1 MKLKKAVILTVGT
14 VLIGTAAT
22 SCGLYKEYETPQN
35 TALTAAYY
43 EVRND
48 STQYENGAFG
58 NLLWE
63 QVFTDPVLAD
73 LINRALVNNSNLNDA
88 RTNVEIAQTQLKGA
102 KLANLPSVS
111 LSGQGAL
118 GKIGMAS
125 PYGDWSKTY
134 TIPAAT
140 VSWEAD
146 IFGKNLNNKRSSE
159 IAVTRAEDYVQAVRS
174 QLIAGVANCYYS
186 IAAIEAQLRLS
197 RSTALLWQKSVETMK
212 ALKEGSNVTEA
223 AVVQSDA
230 NYRSVLASITQ
241 LEVTRRQLDNTM
253 SLLLNTMPQH
263 FEVSADATLT
273 VPNVIVQGVPM
284 QYLAMRPDVHAAEMG
299 MAQAYYTTNLARAAF
314 YPALT
319 ITANGG
325 YTNSLGSMVVNPG
338 KWFLNLAGSLV
349 APIFTRGQN
358 KARLEAAKLQ
368 QKLALSAFESAV
380 LAAAGEVSD
389 YLTIYEKAGERK
401 VHLDAQVADLEKAV
415 EYTNDLLVY
424 SNGTY
429 LEVLTAQ
436 QSLLSAQ
443 TNRISTDLTRI
454 QAVINLYQAMGGGR

>member
-1 MKLKKAVILTVGT
+1 
-14 VLIGTAAT
+14 
-22 SCGLYKEYETPQN
+22 
-35 TALTAAYY
+35 
-43 EVRND
+43 
-48 STQYENGAFG
+48 
-58 NLLWE
+58 
-63 QVFTDPVLAD
+63 
-73 LINRALVNNSNLNDA
+73 
-88 RTNVEIAQTQLKGA
+88 
-102 KLANLPSVS
+102 
-111 LSGQGAL
+111 
-118 GKIGMAS
+118 
-125 PYGDWSKTY
+125 
-134 TIPAAT
+134 
-140 VSWEAD
+140 
-146 IFGKNLNNKRSSE
+146 
-159 IAVTRAEDYVQAVRS
+159 
-174 QLIAGVANCYYS
+174 
-186 IAAIEAQLRLS
+186 
-197 RSTALLWQKSVETMK
+197 MK

-241 LEVTRRQLDNTM
+241 LEATRRQLDNTM

-299 MAQAYYTTNLARAAF
+299 MAQAYYTTNIARAAF

-389 YLTIYEKAGERK
+389 YLTVYEKAGERK
-401 VHLDAQVADLEKAV
+401 VHLDAQVSDLEKAV
-415 EYTNDLLVY
+415 EYTNDLLIY
-424 SNGTY
+424 GNGTY